1 MKSLKQICTLVLV
14 TALCGASVQNLS
26 AQEERISCGGNGYE
40 QCRRAP
46 SLAPAIALA
55 TVALIGIVAVAVQNN
70 NHSHS
75 HDGVTTTSD

>member
-1 MKSLKQICTLVLV
+1 MKSFKRICTLVLV
-14 TALCGASVQNLS
+14 TALCGASVQNLA
-26 AQEERISCGGNGYE
+26 AQEARVDCGGNGYE

-75 HDGVTTTSD
+75 SHTGTQTK